1 MRRCL
6 LALTILLAAGC
17 ADKTPPAGIEAKP
30 GVSAQ
35 AGGKDSASAQTGDK
49 KGMSAQ
55 VGGKDGVP
63 APVAVAGAV
72 GLGVGLGALA
82 LVALSGIAAASLMSG
97 GH

>member
-1 MRRCL
+1 MRRRL
-6 LALTILLAAGC
+6 LVLTILLAAGC
-17 ADKTPPAGIEAKP
+17 AGKTPPAATEAKP
-30 GVSAQ
+30 AV
-35 AGGKDSASAQTGDK
+35 
-49 KGMSAQ
+49 SAQ